1 MSNQDWTSK
10 LQDQLAGYQES
21 VSHDL
26 WAGIEQSLAQK
37 NIESVSTNPQTIVS
51 ENSESIDLHVG
62 SEVQKNARVL
72 HDSSEAKKNARIVY
86 FKRWSAAAAAVAL
99 LGIGGSY
106 VYLHQEDVEKGNLQL
121 ASLSSPAVS
130 ADLQLAAS
138 QPAPS
143 PVVSADLQ
151 SAASQPAPS
160 HVVSA
165 DLQSAA
171 SQPAP
176 SHVVS
181 ADLQSA
187 ASHPAPSHA
196 VSVDLQS
203 AASQPAPSLVVSADL
218 RLAASQPAPSLVV
231 SADLQSAASQKKKG
245 NVLEKESENEIS
257 LLAENPEPA
266 EPVSED
272 KATDKSS
279 DYKALTRSTDHH
291 AAAYASQS
299 YHFEKNEEVSGWSM
313 QLYAENLTPS
323 LGGVNSDASG
333 GYNDFSYGTMA
344 EPMPGVI
351 PDPTAGGIYGEEYL
365 LASYKAIQ
373 RKQQVNAKHHAPVSV
388 GLQVAFGIAPRLSL
402 STGLVYTRTSSDF
415 YPYAPSSNYNVH
427 QVLHYVG
434 LPVGLNYEFWQSGG
448 FHAYVMAGAEAD
460 YNVKNDTEE
469 EGVKK
474 ENAKRDRVQFSG
486 KASLGAQY
494 DITPKVGLYIEPGAK
509 YYFDNGSHVENTFK
523 DKKLNFNLQFGL
535 RFNL

>member
-26 WAGIEQSLAQK
+26 WAGIEQSLAQN
-37 NIESVSTNPQTIVS
+37 NIESVSSNPQTIVS
-51 ENSESIDLHVG
+51 ESSESTDLHVG
-62 SEVQKNARVL
+62 
-72 HDSSEAKKNARIVY
+72 SEAKKNARIVY

-121 ASLSSPAVS
+121 A
-130 ADLQLAAS
+130 AS

-143 PVVSADLQ
+143 HVVSADLQ

-181 ADLQSA
+181 ADLQ
-187 ASHPAPSHA
+187 
-196 VSVDLQS
+196 
-203 AASQPAPSLVVSADL
+203 
-218 RLAASQPAPSLVV
+218 LAASQPAPSLVV
-231 SADLQSAASQKKKG
+231 SADLQSAASQKKTSDD
-245 NVLEKESENEIS
+245 VLKEESENEIS

-373 RKQQVNAKHHAPVSV
+373 RKQQGNAKHHAPVSV

-402 STGLVYTRTSSDF
+402 STGMVYTRTSSDF

-434 LPVGLNYEFWQSGG
+434 IPVGLNYEFWQSGG

>member
-37 NIESVSTNPQTIVS
+37 NIESVSANLQKIVS
-51 ENSESIDLHVG
+51 ESSESAELHVG
-62 SEVQKNARVL
+62 SEAKKNARVL

-130 ADLQLAAS
+130 ADLQ
-138 QPAPS
+138 
-143 PVVSADLQ
+143 
-151 SAASQPAPS
+151 SAASQPASS

-165 DLQSAA
+165 DLQST
-171 SQPAP
+171 
-176 SHVVS
+176 
-181 ADLQSA
+181 
-187 ASHPAPSHA
+187 
-196 VSVDLQS
+196 
-203 AASQPAPSLVVSADL
+203 ASQPAPSLVVA
-218 RLAASQPAPSLVV
+218 
-231 SADLQSAASQKKKG
+231 ADLQSAASQSKMG
-245 NVLEKESENEIS
+245 NTLVEESENEIS
-257 LLAENPEPA
+257 LLAEDPEPA

-344 EPMPGVI
+344 EPIPGVI
-351 PDPTAGGIYGEEYL
+351 PDPAAGGIYGEEYL

-373 RKQQVNAKHHAPVSV
+373 RNQQVKAKHHAPVSV

-434 LPVGLNYEFWQSGG
+434 IPVGLNYEFWQSGG

-460 YNVKNDTEE
+460 YNVKNDTDED
-469 EGVKK
+469 GVKK
-474 ENAKRDRVQFSG
+474 EDAKRDRVQFSG

-509 YYFDNGSHVENTFK
+509 YYFDNRSHVENTFK

>member
-26 WAGIEQSLAQK
+26 WAGIEQSLAQN
-37 NIESVSTNPQTIVS
+37 NIDSVSSNPQTIA
-51 ENSESIDLHVG
+51 SESSEAADLHVG
-62 SEVQKNARVL
+62 SEAKKNARIL

-130 ADLQLAAS
+130 ADLQ
-138 QPAPS
+138 
-143 PVVSADLQ
+143 

-181 ADLQSA
+181 ADLKSTASQSA
-187 ASHPAPSHA
+187 SSP
-196 VSVDLQS
+196 
-203 AASQPAPSLVVSADL
+203 VVSADL
-218 RLAASQPAPSLVV
+218 QSAASQPAPSLVV
-231 SADLQSAASQKKKG
+231 SADLQSAASQKKTSDD
-245 NVLEKESENEIS
+245 VLKEKSENEIS
-257 LLAENPEPA
+257 LLAE
-266 EPVSED
+266 
-272 KATDKSS
+272 KS
-279 DYKALTRSTDHH
+279 DHKALTRSTDHH

-415 YPYAPSSNYNVH
+415 YPYAPGSSYNVH

-434 LPVGLNYEFWQSGG
+434 IPVGLNYEFWQSGG

-474 ENAKRDRVQFSG
+474 EDAKRDRVQFSG

>member
-26 WAGIEQSLAQK
+26 WAGIEQSLAQ
-37 NIESVSTNPQTIVS
+37 NDIESVSSNPQAIVS
-51 ENSESIDLHVG
+51 ESSESTDFHVG
-62 SEVQKNARVL
+62 SE
-72 HDSSEAKKNARIVY
+72 AKKKARIVY

-106 VYLHQEDVEKGNLQL
+106 VYLHQEEVEKGNLQL
-121 ASLSSPAVS
+121 ASLSSRSVS
-130 ADLQLAAS
+130 ADLPSAAS
-138 QPAPS
+138 HVVSSDLQPAAPHAVSSDLPS
-143 PVVSADLQ
+143 AASHAVSSDLPSAAPHTVSSDLQSAAPHAVSSDLQSAPSHSVSADLQ
-151 SAASQPAPS
+151 SAAP
-160 HVVSA
+160 
-165 DLQSAA
+165 
-171 SQPAP
+171 
-176 SHVVS
+176 
-181 ADLQSA
+181 
-187 ASHPAPSHA
+187 
-196 VSVDLQS
+196 
-203 AASQPAPSLVVSADL
+203 
-218 RLAASQPAPSLVV
+218 
-231 SADLQSAASQKKKG
+231 QKKKG
-245 NVLEKESENEIS
+245 NVLEKESENKIS
-257 LLAENPEPA
+257 LLADN
-266 EPVSED
+266 
-272 KATDKSS
+272 
-279 DYKALTRSTDHH
+279 H

-299 YHFEKNEEVSGWSM
+299 YHFDKNEEASGWSM
-313 QLYAENLTPS
+313 QLYAENLTSS
-323 LGGVNSDASG
+323 LGGDNSDASG
-333 GYNDFSYGTMA
+333 SYRDYSYGTMA

-365 LASYKAIQ
+365 LASCKAIQ
-373 RKQQVNAKHHAPVSV
+373 RNQQVNAKHHAPVSV
-388 GLQVAFGIAPRLSL
+388 GLQVAFGIAPRLTL

-415 YPYAPSSNYNVH
+415 YPYASSSSYNVH

-434 LPVGLNYEFWQSGG
+434 IPVGLNYEFWQSGG

-509 YYFDNGSHVENTFK
+509 YYFDNGSHVENIFK

>member
-10 LQDQLAGYQES
+10 LQEQLAGYQEP

-26 WAGIEQSLAQK
+26 WAGIEQSLAQ
-37 NIESVSTNPQTIVS
+37 NIIESVSSNPQTIA
-51 ENSESIDLHVG
+51 SESSESTDLHVG
-62 SEVQKNARVL
+62 T
-72 HDSSEAKKNARIVY
+72 EAKKNARIVY

-121 ASLSSPAVS
+121 AV
-130 ADLQLAAS
+130 
-138 QPAPS
+138 
-143 PVVSADLQ
+143 
-151 SAASQPAPS
+151 SQPAPS

-171 SQPAP
+171 SQSAP

-187 ASHPAPSHA
+187 ASQPVPS
-196 VSVDLQS
+196 S
-203 AASQPAPSLVVSADL
+203 
-218 RLAASQPAPSLVV
+218 VV
-231 SADLQSAASQKKKG
+231 SADLQSAASQKKASD
-245 NVLEKESENEIS
+245 VLKKESENEIS
-257 LLAENPEPA
+257 LLAE
-266 EPVSED
+266 
-272 KATDKSS
+272 KS
-279 DYKALTRSTDHH
+279 DHKALTRSTDHH
-291 AAAYASQS
+291 AEAYASQS

-323 LGGVNSDASG
+323 LGGGNSDASG

-373 RKQQVNAKHHAPVSV
+373 RSQQGNAKHHAPVSV

-415 YPYAPSSNYNVH
+415 YPYAPSSSYNVH

-434 LPVGLNYEFWQSGG
+434 IPVGLNYEFWQSGG

>member
-10 LQDQLAGYQES
+10 LQEQLADYQES

-26 WAGIEQSLAQK
+26 WAGIEQSLAQN
-37 NIESVSTNPQTIVS
+37 NIESVSSNPQKIVS
-51 ENSESIDLHVG
+51 ESTESADLHVG
-62 SEVQKNARVL
+62 
-72 HDSSEAKKNARIVY
+72 SEAKKNARIIY

-121 ASLSSPAVS
+121 ASHAVSTAVSQNVPSYAVS
-130 ADLQLAAS
+130 ADLQSTAS
-138 QPAPS
+138 SVAVNHGS
-143 PVVSADLQ
+143 
-151 SAASQPAPS
+151 PS

-171 SQPAP
+171 SQ
-176 SHVVS
+176 SKMGNT
-181 ADLQSA
+181 
-187 ASHPAPSHA
+187 
-196 VSVDLQS
+196 
-203 AASQPAPSLVVSADL
+203 LV
-218 RLAASQPAPSLVV
+218 
-231 SADLQSAASQKKKG
+231 
-245 NVLEKESENEIS
+245 EESENEIS
-257 LLAENPEPA
+257 LLAENSDPA

-272 KATDKSS
+272 KATDSSTDYKTLTRSS
-279 DYKALTRSTDHH
+279 DHKALTRSTDNHS
-291 AAAYASQS
+291 AAYASQS

-323 LGGVNSDASG
+323 LGGVTSDASG

-351 PDPTAGGIYGEEYL
+351 PDPAVGGIYGEEYL

-415 YPYAPSSNYNVH
+415 YPYAPGSSYNVH

-434 LPVGLNYEFWQSGG
+434 IPVGLNYEFWQSGG
-448 FHAYVMAGAEAD
+448 FHAYVMAGVEAD

-474 ENAKRDRVQFSG
+474 EDAKRDRVQFSG

>member
-37 NIESVSTNPQTIVS
+37 NIESVSSNPQTIA
-51 ENSESIDLHVG
+51 SESSESADSNVG
-62 SEVQKNARVL
+62 SEAKKDARVL

-121 ASLSSPAVS
+121 A
-130 ADLQLAAS
+130 
-138 QPAPS
+138 
-143 PVVSADLQ
+143 
-151 SAASQPAPS
+151 ASQPAPS

-187 ASHPAPSHA
+187 AS
-196 VSVDLQS
+196 
-203 AASQPAPSLVVSADL
+203 
-218 RLAASQPAPSLVV
+218 
-231 SADLQSAASQKKKG
+231 QKKMG

-373 RKQQVNAKHHAPVSV
+373 RNQQGNAKHHAPVSV

-402 STGLVYTRTSSDF
+402 STGMVYTRTSSDF
-415 YPYAPSSNYNVH
+415 YPYASSSNYNVH

-434 LPVGLNYEFWQSGG
+434 IPVGLNYEFWQSGG

>member
-51 ENSESIDLHVG
+51 ESSESTDLHVG
-62 SEVQKNARVL
+62 SEAKKDARVL
-72 HDSSEAKKNARIVY
+72 HDSSEVQKNARIVY

-121 ASLSSPAVS
+121 AS
-130 ADLQLAAS
+130 S
-138 QPAPS
+138 QSAPS
-143 PVVSADLQ
+143 HVVSADLQ
-151 SAASQPAPS
+151 SAASSVAVRQSAPSHVVSSDLQSTASSVAVRQSAPS

-171 SQPAP
+171 SQ
-176 SHVVS
+176 SKMGNT
-181 ADLQSA
+181 
-187 ASHPAPSHA
+187 
-196 VSVDLQS
+196 
-203 AASQPAPSLVVSADL
+203 LV
-218 RLAASQPAPSLVV
+218 
-231 SADLQSAASQKKKG
+231 
-245 NVLEKESENEIS
+245 EESENEIS
-257 LLAENPEPA
+257 LLAENSDPA
-266 EPVSED
+266 ESVSED
-272 KATDKSS
+272 KATDSPTDHKVLTRST
-279 DYKALTRSTDHH
+279 DHKALTRSTDHH

-373 RKQQVNAKHHAPVSV
+373 RNQQGKAKHHAPVSV

-434 LPVGLNYEFWQSGG
+434 IPVGLNYEFWQSGG

>member
-10 LQDQLAGYQES
+10 LQEQLAGYQEP

-26 WAGIEQSLAQK
+26 WAGIEQSLAQN
-37 NIESVSTNPQTIVS
+37 NIESVSSNPQTIA
-51 ENSESIDLHVG
+51 SESSESTDLHVG
-62 SEVQKNARVL
+62 T
-72 HDSSEAKKNARIVY
+72 EAKKNARIVY

-121 ASLSSPAVS
+121 AV
-130 ADLQLAAS
+130 
-138 QPAPS
+138 
-143 PVVSADLQ
+143 
-151 SAASQPAPS
+151 SQPAPS

-187 ASHPAPSHA
+187 ASQSAPSHV
-196 VSVDLQS
+196 VSADLQS
-203 AASQPAPSLVVSADL
+203 AASQPAPSH
-218 RLAASQPAPSLVV
+218 VV
-231 SADLQSAASQKKKG
+231 SADLQSAASQKKASD
-245 NVLEKESENEIS
+245 VLKKESENEIS
-257 LLAENPEPA
+257 LLAE
-266 EPVSED
+266 
-272 KATDKSS
+272 KS
-279 DYKALTRSTDHH
+279 DHKALTRSTDHH
-291 AAAYASQS
+291 AEAYASQS

-373 RKQQVNAKHHAPVSV
+373 RSQQGNAKHHAPVSV

-415 YPYAPSSNYNVH
+415 YPYAPSSSYNVH

-434 LPVGLNYEFWQSGG
+434 IPVGLNYEFWQSGG

>member
-37 NIESVSTNPQTIVS
+37 NIESVSSNPQTIVS
-51 ENSESIDLHVG
+51 ESSESTDLHVG
-62 SEVQKNARVL
+62 
-72 HDSSEAKKNARIVY
+72 SEAKKNARIVY

-121 ASLSSPAVS
+121 ASHAVS
-130 ADLQLAAS
+130 
-138 QPAPS
+138 
-143 PVVSADLQ
+143 
-151 SAASQPAPS
+151 PS

-171 SQPAP
+171 SSVAVRQSAP

-181 ADLQSA
+181 S
-187 ASHPAPSHA
+187 
-196 VSVDLQS
+196 DLQS
-203 AASQPAPSLVVSADL
+203 AASQSKMGNTLV
-218 RLAASQPAPSLVV
+218 
-231 SADLQSAASQKKKG
+231 
-245 NVLEKESENEIS
+245 EESENEIS
-257 LLAENPEPA
+257 LLAENSDPA

-272 KATDKSS
+272 KATDSSTDHKTLTRSTDHKTLPRSS
-279 DYKALTRSTDHH
+279 DHKALTRSTDNH

-373 RKQQVNAKHHAPVSV
+373 RSQQGNAKHHAPVSV

-434 LPVGLNYEFWQSGG
+434 IPVGLNYEFWQSGG

>member
-26 WAGIEQSLAQK
+26 WAGIEQSLAQN
-37 NIESVSTNPQTIVS
+37 NIESVSSNPQSIVS
-51 ENSESIDLHVG
+51 ESSESTDLHVG
-62 SEVQKNARVL
+62 SE
-72 HDSSEAKKNARIVY
+72 AKKDARIVY

-121 ASLSSPAVS
+121 ASHAVS
-130 ADLQLAAS
+130 A
-138 QPAPS
+138 
-143 PVVSADLQ
+143 
-151 SAASQPAPS
+151 S

-171 SQPAP
+171 SSVAVRQSAP

-181 ADLQSA
+181 S
-187 ASHPAPSHA
+187 
-196 VSVDLQS
+196 DLQS
-203 AASQPAPSLVVSADL
+203 AASQSKMGNALV
-218 RLAASQPAPSLVV
+218 
-231 SADLQSAASQKKKG
+231 
-245 NVLEKESENEIS
+245 EESENEIS
-257 LLAENPEPA
+257 LLAENSDPA

-272 KATDKSS
+272 KATDSSTDHKTLTRSS
-279 DYKALTRSTDHH
+279 DHKVLTRSTDNH

-373 RKQQVNAKHHAPVSV
+373 RNQQGKAKHHAPVSV

-415 YPYAPSSNYNVH
+415 YPYAPSSSYNVH

-434 LPVGLNYEFWQSGG
+434 IPVGLNYEFWQSGG
-448 FHAYVMAGAEAD
+448 FHAYVMTGAEAD

-474 ENAKRDRVQFSG
+474 EDAKRDRVQFSG

>member
-26 WAGIEQSLAQK
+26 WAGIEQSLAQN
-37 NIESVSTNPQTIVS
+37 NIESVSSNPQTIVS
-51 ENSESIDLHVG
+51 ESSESTDLHVG
-62 SEVQKNARVL
+62 SEAKKDARVL

-106 VYLHQEDVEKGNLQL
+106 VYLHQEDVERGNLQL
-121 ASLSSPAVS
+121 ASLSSPA
-130 ADLQLAAS
+130 
-138 QPAPS
+138 
-143 PVVSADLQ
+143 VSADLQ

-160 HVVSA
+160 HVVSS

-171 SQPAP
+171 SK
-176 SHVVS
+176 
-181 ADLQSA
+181 
-187 ASHPAPSHA
+187 
-196 VSVDLQS
+196 
-203 AASQPAPSLVVSADL
+203 
-218 RLAASQPAPSLVV
+218 R
-231 SADLQSAASQKKKG
+231 KMG
-245 NVLEKESENEIS
+245 NVLVEESENEIS
-257 LLAENPEPA
+257 LLAENSDPA

-272 KATDKSS
+272 KATDSSTDHKTLTRSS
-279 DYKALTRSTDHH
+279 DHKVLTRSTDQH

-344 EPMPGVI
+344 EPMPGGI

-373 RKQQVNAKHHAPVSV
+373 RNQQGNAKHHAPVSV

-415 YPYAPSSNYNVH
+415 YPYAPGSSYNVH

-434 LPVGLNYEFWQSGG
+434 IPVGLNYEFWQSGG

>member
-26 WAGIEQSLAQK
+26 WAGIEQSLAH
-37 NIESVSTNPQTIVS
+37 S
-51 ENSESIDLHVG
+51 ETG
-62 SEVQKNARVL
+62 
-72 HDSSEAKKNARIVY
+72 KKARIVY

-130 ADLQLAAS
+130 ADLQSAAS

-143 PVVSADLQ
+143 LVVSADLQSAASQPAPSHIVSADLQ

-176 SHVVS
+176 SH
-181 ADLQSA
+181 A
-187 ASHPAPSHA
+187 
-196 VSVDLQS
+196 
-203 AASQPAPSLVVSADL
+203 
-218 RLAASQPAPSLVV
+218 V
-231 SADLQSAASQKKKG
+231 SADLQSAASQKKTSDD
-245 NVLEKESENEIS
+245 VLKEESENEIS
-257 LLAENPEPA
+257 LLAE
-266 EPVSED
+266 
-272 KATDKSS
+272 KS
-279 DYKALTRSTDHH
+279 DHKVLTRSTDNHT
-291 AAAYASQS
+291 AAYASQS

-333 GYNDFSYGTMA
+333 SYRDYSHGTMA

-373 RKQQVNAKHHAPVSV
+373 RNQQGNAKHHAPVSV

-415 YPYAPSSNYNVH
+415 YPYAPGSSYNVH

-434 LPVGLNYEFWQSGG
+434 IPVGLNYEFWQSGG

-474 ENAKRDRVQFSG
+474 ENAKRDRVQLSG

>member
-10 LQDQLAGYQES
+10 LQEQLAGYQES

-26 WAGIEQSLAQK
+26 WAGIEQSLAQN
-37 NIESVSTNPQTIVS
+37 NIESVSSNPQTIA
-51 ENSESIDLHVG
+51 SESSESTDLHVG
-62 SEVQKNARVL
+62 T
-72 HDSSEAKKNARIVY
+72 EAKKNARIVY

-121 ASLSSPAVS
+121 ASHAVSPSHAVS
-130 ADLQLAAS
+130 ADLQSAAS

-143 PVVSADLQ
+143 HAVSADLQ

-171 SQPAP
+171 SQKK
-176 SHVVS
+176 
-181 ADLQSA
+181 
-187 ASHPAPSHA
+187 AS
-196 VSVDLQS
+196 D
-203 AASQPAPSLVVSADL
+203 
-218 RLAASQPAPSLVV
+218 
-231 SADLQSAASQKKKG
+231 
-245 NVLEKESENEIS
+245 VLKKESENEIS
-257 LLAENPEPA
+257 LLAE
-266 EPVSED
+266 
-272 KATDKSS
+272 KS
-279 DYKALTRSTDHH
+279 DHKALTRSTDHH

-373 RKQQVNAKHHAPVSV
+373 RSQQGNAKHHAPVSV

-415 YPYAPSSNYNVH
+415 YPYAPSSSYNVH

-434 LPVGLNYEFWQSGG
+434 IPVGLNYEFWQSGG

>member
-1 MSNQDWTSK
+1 MSNQDCTSK

-37 NIESVSTNPQTIVS
+37 NIESVSSNPQTIA
-51 ENSESIDLHVG
+51 SESSESTDLHVG
-62 SEVQKNARVL
+62 
-72 HDSSEAKKNARIVY
+72 SEAKKNARIVY

-106 VYLHQEDVEKGNLQL
+106 VYLHQEDVERGNLQL

-151 SAASQPAPS
+151 SAASQPVPS

-176 SHVVS
+176 SHVVL

-196 VSVDLQS
+196 VSADLQS
-203 AASQPAPSLVVSADL
+203 AASQSA
-218 RLAASQPAPSLVV
+218 SSPVV
-231 SADLQSAASQKKKG
+231 SADLQSAASQKKTSDD
-245 NVLEKESENEIS
+245 VLKEESENEIS
-257 LLAENPEPA
+257 LLAE
-266 EPVSED
+266 
-272 KATDKSS
+272 KS

-299 YHFEKNEEVSGWSM
+299 YHFKKNEEVSGWSM

-402 STGLVYTRTSSDF
+402 STGMVYTRTSSDF

-434 LPVGLNYEFWQSGG
+434 IPVGLNYEFWQSGG

-474 ENAKRDRVQFSG
+474 ENAKRDRVQLSG

>member
-26 WAGIEQSLAQK
+26 WAGIEQSLAQ
-37 NIESVSTNPQTIVS
+37 NHIESVSSNPQTIA
-51 ENSESIDLHVG
+51 SESSESADSNVG
-62 SEVQKNARVL
+62 SEAKKDARVL
-72 HDSSEAKKNARIVY
+72 HDSSEAKKDARIVY

-130 ADLQLAAS
+130 ADLQSAASSVAAS
-138 QPAPS
+138 QS
-143 PVVSADLQ
+143 
-151 SAASQPAPS
+151 
-160 HVVSA
+160 
-165 DLQSAA
+165 
-171 SQPAP
+171 
-176 SHVVS
+176 
-181 ADLQSA
+181 
-187 ASHPAPSHA
+187 
-196 VSVDLQS
+196 
-203 AASQPAPSLVVSADL
+203 
-218 RLAASQPAPSLVV
+218 APSLVV
-231 SADLQSAASQKKKG
+231 SADLQSAASQKKMG

-373 RKQQVNAKHHAPVSV
+373 RSQQGNAKHHAPVSV

-402 STGLVYTRTSSDF
+402 SMGLVYTRTSSDF
-415 YPYAPSSNYNVH
+415 YPYAPGSSYNVH

-434 LPVGLNYEFWQSGG
+434 IPVGLNYEFWQSGG

-474 ENAKRDRVQFSG
+474 EDAKRDRVQLSG
-486 KASLGAQY
+486 KASLGVQY

>member
-26 WAGIEQSLAQK
+26 WAGIEQSLAH
-37 NIESVSTNPQTIVS
+37 S
-51 ENSESIDLHVG
+51 ETG
-62 SEVQKNARVL
+62 
-72 HDSSEAKKNARIVY
+72 KKARIVY

-121 ASLSSPAVS
+121 ASHAVS
-130 ADLQLAAS
+130 TAVS
-138 QPAPS
+138 QNAPS
-143 PVVSADLQ
+143 HAVSTAVSQNAPSHAVSPSRIVSADLQ
-151 SAASQPAPS
+151 SAASVSAAVNQSAPSHAVSPS

-171 SQPAP
+171 SQ
-176 SHVVS
+176 SKMGNT
-181 ADLQSA
+181 
-187 ASHPAPSHA
+187 
-196 VSVDLQS
+196 
-203 AASQPAPSLVVSADL
+203 LV
-218 RLAASQPAPSLVV
+218 
-231 SADLQSAASQKKKG
+231 
-245 NVLEKESENEIS
+245 EESENEIS
-257 LLAENPEPA
+257 LLAENSDPA

-272 KATDKSS
+272 KATDSSS
-279 DYKALTRSTDHH
+279 DHKTLTRSSDHKVLTRSTDNH

-299 YHFEKNEEVSGWSM
+299 YHFEKKEEVSGWSM

-373 RKQQVNAKHHAPVSV
+373 RNQQGNAKHHAPVSV

-415 YPYAPSSNYNVH
+415 YPYAPGSSYNVH

-434 LPVGLNYEFWQSGG
+434 IPVGLNYEFWQSGG

-474 ENAKRDRVQFSG
+474 EDAKRDRVQFSG

>member
-10 LQDQLAGYQES
+10 LQEQLAGYQES

-26 WAGIEQSLAQK
+26 WAGIEQSLAQN
-37 NIESVSTNPQTIVS
+37 NIESVSSNPQTIA
-51 ENSESIDLHVG
+51 SESSESTDLHVG
-62 SEVQKNARVL
+62 T
-72 HDSSEAKKNARIVY
+72 EAKKNARIVY

-121 ASLSSPAVS
+121 ASHAVS
-130 ADLQLAAS
+130 
-138 QPAPS
+138 PS
-143 PVVSADLQ
+143 HAVSADLQ
-151 SAASQPAPS
+151 SAASVSAAVSQNAPS

-187 ASHPAPSHA
+187 ASQPVPS
-196 VSVDLQS
+196 S
-203 AASQPAPSLVVSADL
+203 
-218 RLAASQPAPSLVV
+218 VV
-231 SADLQSAASQKKKG
+231 SADLQSAASQKKASD
-245 NVLEKESENEIS
+245 VLKKESENEIS
-257 LLAENPEPA
+257 LLAE
-266 EPVSED
+266 
-272 KATDKSS
+272 KS
-279 DYKALTRSTDHH
+279 DHKALTRSTDHH
-291 AAAYASQS
+291 AEAYASQS

-373 RKQQVNAKHHAPVSV
+373 RSQQGNAKHHAPVSV

-415 YPYAPSSNYNVH
+415 YPYAPSSSYNVH

-434 LPVGLNYEFWQSGG
+434 IPVGLNYEFWQSGG

>member
-37 NIESVSTNPQTIVS
+37 NIESGSSNPQKIA
-51 ENSESIDLHVG
+51 SESSESTDLHVG
-62 SEVQKNARVL
+62 
-72 HDSSEAKKNARIVY
+72 SEAKKNARIVY

-121 ASLSSPAVS
+121 A
-130 ADLQLAAS
+130 AS
-138 QPAPS
+138 QS
-143 PVVSADLQ
+143 
-151 SAASQPAPS
+151 APS

-176 SHVVS
+176 SLVVSADLQSAVSQSAPSHVVS

-187 ASHPAPSHA
+187 AF
-196 VSVDLQS
+196 
-203 AASQPAPSLVVSADL
+203 
-218 RLAASQPAPSLVV
+218 
-231 SADLQSAASQKKKG
+231 QKKTSDD
-245 NVLEKESENEIS
+245 VLKEESENEIS
-257 LLAENPEPA
+257 LLAENSDPA

-272 KATDKSS
+272 KSTDSSS
-279 DYKALTRSTDHH
+279 DHKALTRSTDHKALTRSTDHH

-434 LPVGLNYEFWQSGG
+434 IPVGLNYEFWQSGG

>member
-26 WAGIEQSLAQK
+26 WAGIEQSLAQ
-37 NIESVSTNPQTIVS
+37 NDIESVSSNPQAIVS
-51 ENSESIDLHVG
+51 ESSESTDFHVG
-62 SEVQKNARVL
+62 SESSDFHVG
-72 HDSSEAKKNARIVY
+72 SEAKKKARIVY

-106 VYLHQEDVEKGNLQL
+106 VYLHQEEVEKDNLQL
-121 ASLSSPAVS
+121 ASLSSRSVSSDLPSAASHVVSSDLQPAPSHAVSSDLPSAPSHSVS
-130 ADLQLAAS
+130 ADLPSAAS
-138 QPAPS
+138 HS
-143 PVVSADLQ
+143 VSADLQ
-151 SAASQPAPS
+151 SAAP
-160 HVVSA
+160 
-165 DLQSAA
+165 
-171 SQPAP
+171 
-176 SHVVS
+176 
-181 ADLQSA
+181 
-187 ASHPAPSHA
+187 
-196 VSVDLQS
+196 
-203 AASQPAPSLVVSADL
+203 
-218 RLAASQPAPSLVV
+218 
-231 SADLQSAASQKKKG
+231 QKKKG
-245 NVLEKESENEIS
+245 NVLEKESENKIS
-257 LLAENPEPA
+257 LLADN
-266 EPVSED
+266 
-272 KATDKSS
+272 
-279 DYKALTRSTDHH
+279 H

-299 YHFEKNEEVSGWSM
+299 YHFDKNEEASGWSM
-313 QLYAENLTPS
+313 QLYAENLTSS
-323 LGGVNSDASG
+323 LGGDNSDASG
-333 GYNDFSYGTMA
+333 SYRDYSYGTMA

-365 LASYKAIQ
+365 LASCKAIQ
-373 RKQQVNAKHHAPVSV
+373 RNQQVNAKHHAPVSV
-388 GLQVAFGIAPRLSL
+388 GLQVAFGIAPRLTL

-415 YPYAPSSNYNVH
+415 YPYAPGSSYNVH

-434 LPVGLNYEFWQSGG
+434 IPVGLNYEFWQSGG

-474 ENAKRDRVQFSG
+474 ENAKRDRVQLSG

>member
-26 WAGIEQSLAQK
+26 WAGIEQSLAH
-37 NIESVSTNPQTIVS
+37 S
-51 ENSESIDLHVG
+51 ETG
-62 SEVQKNARVL
+62 
-72 HDSSEAKKNARIVY
+72 KKARIVY

-121 ASLSSPAVS
+121 A
-130 ADLQLAAS
+130 
-138 QPAPS
+138 
-143 PVVSADLQ
+143 
-151 SAASQPAPS
+151 ASQPAPS

-176 SHVVS
+176 SH
-181 ADLQSA
+181 A
-187 ASHPAPSHA
+187 
-196 VSVDLQS
+196 
-203 AASQPAPSLVVSADL
+203 
-218 RLAASQPAPSLVV
+218 V
-231 SADLQSAASQKKKG
+231 SADLQSAASQKKTSDD
-245 NVLEKESENEIS
+245 VLKEESENEIS
-257 LLAENPEPA
+257 LLAE
-266 EPVSED
+266 
-272 KATDKSS
+272 KS
-279 DYKALTRSTDHH
+279 DHKTLTRSTDHH

-373 RKQQVNAKHHAPVSV
+373 RSQQGNAKHHAPVSV

-415 YPYAPSSNYNVH
+415 YPYAPGSSYNVH

-434 LPVGLNYEFWQSGG
+434 IPVGLNYEFWQSGG

-474 ENAKRDRVQFSG
+474 EDAKRDRVQFSG

>member
-26 WAGIEQSLAQK
+26 WAGIEQSLAQN
-37 NIESVSTNPQTIVS
+37 NIESVSSNPQTIA
-51 ENSESIDLHVG
+51 SESSESTDLHVG

-72 HDSSEAKKNARIVY
+72 HDSSKVQKNARIVY

-130 ADLQLAAS
+130 ADLQ
-138 QPAPS
+138 
-143 PVVSADLQ
+143 

-171 SQPAP
+171 SQ
-176 SHVVS
+176 S
-181 ADLQSA
+181 
-187 ASHPAPSHA
+187 
-196 VSVDLQS
+196 
-203 AASQPAPSLVVSADL
+203 
-218 RLAASQPAPSLVV
+218 APSLVV

-257 LLAENPEPA
+257 LLAEDPEPA
-266 EPVSED
+266 EPVSGD

-323 LGGVNSDASG
+323 LGGVNSDESG

-373 RKQQVNAKHHAPVSV
+373 RNQQVNAKHHAPVSV

-402 STGLVYTRTSSDF
+402 STGMVYTRTSSDF
-415 YPYAPSSNYNVH
+415 YPYAPSSSYNVH

-434 LPVGLNYEFWQSGG
+434 IPVGLNYEFWQSGG

>member
-37 NIESVSTNPQTIVS
+37 NIESVSSNPQTIA
-51 ENSESIDLHVG
+51 SESSESTDLHVG
-62 SEVQKNARVL
+62 
-72 HDSSEAKKNARIVY
+72 SEAKKNARIVY

-121 ASLSSPAVS
+121 A
-130 ADLQLAAS
+130 AS
-138 QPAPS
+138 QPAS
-143 PVVSADLQ
+143 
-151 SAASQPAPS
+151 S

-176 SHVVS
+176 SHGVS
-181 ADLQSA
+181 ADLQS
-187 ASHPAPSHA
+187 
-196 VSVDLQS
+196 
-203 AASQPAPSLVVSADL
+203 
-218 RLAASQPAPSLVV
+218 AASQPAPSLVV
-231 SADLQSAASQKKKG
+231 SADLQSAASQKKMG

-344 EPMPGVI
+344 EPLPGVI

-373 RKQQVNAKHHAPVSV
+373 RNQQGNAKHHAPVSV

-415 YPYAPSSNYNVH
+415 YPYASSSSYNVH

-434 LPVGLNYEFWQSGG
+434 IPVGLNYEFWQSGG

>member
-10 LQDQLAGYQES
+10 LQEQLADYQEP

-26 WAGIEQSLAQK
+26 WAGIEQSLAH
-37 NIESVSTNPQTIVS
+37 S
-51 ENSESIDLHVG
+51 ETV
-62 SEVQKNARVL
+62 
-72 HDSSEAKKNARIVY
+72 KKPRIVY

-121 ASLSSPAVS
+121 ASHAVS
-130 ADLQLAAS
+130 AAVNPS
-138 QPAPS
+138 APS
-143 PVVSADLQ
+143 HAVSPSHIVSADLQ
-151 SAASQPAPS
+151 SAASQS
-160 HVVSA
+160 KMGNT
-165 DLQSAA
+165 
-171 SQPAP
+171 
-176 SHVVS
+176 
-181 ADLQSA
+181 
-187 ASHPAPSHA
+187 
-196 VSVDLQS
+196 
-203 AASQPAPSLVVSADL
+203 LVEE
-218 RLAASQPAPSLVV
+218 
-231 SADLQSAASQKKKG
+231 
-245 NVLEKESENEIS
+245 NENEIS
-257 LLAENPEPA
+257 LLAENSDPA

-272 KATDKSS
+272 KATDGSTDHKALTRSS
-279 DYKALTRSTDHH
+279 DHKALTRSTDNH
-291 AAAYASQS
+291 AAAYVSQS
-299 YHFEKNEEVSGWSM
+299 YHFEKDKEIAGWSM

-351 PDPTAGGIYGEEYL
+351 PDPAVGGIYGEEYL

-402 STGLVYTRTSSDF
+402 STGMVYTRTSSDF
-415 YPYAPSSNYNVH
+415 YPYAPSSSYNVH

-434 LPVGLNYEFWQSGG
+434 IPVGLNYEFWQSGG

-474 ENAKRDRVQFSG
+474 EDAKRDRVQFSG

>member
-26 WAGIEQSLAQK
+26 WAGIEQSLAQN
-37 NIESVSTNPQTIVS
+37 NIESGSSNPQKIA
-51 ENSESIDLHVG
+51 SESSESAELHVG
-62 SEVQKNARVL
+62 SET
-72 HDSSEAKKNARIVY
+72 KKNARIVY

-106 VYLHQEDVEKGNLQL
+106 VYLHQEDVEKGNLQM
-121 ASLSSPAVS
+121 ASLSSPA
-130 ADLQLAAS
+130 
-138 QPAPS
+138 
-143 PVVSADLQ
+143 VSADLQ

-160 HVVSA
+160 HIVSA

-171 SQPAP
+171 SK
-176 SHVVS
+176 
-181 ADLQSA
+181 
-187 ASHPAPSHA
+187 
-196 VSVDLQS
+196 
-203 AASQPAPSLVVSADL
+203 
-218 RLAASQPAPSLVV
+218 R
-231 SADLQSAASQKKKG
+231 KMG
-245 NVLEKESENEIS
+245 NALKEESENEIS
-257 LLAENPEPA
+257 LLAENSDPA
-266 EPVSED
+266 ESVSEN
-272 KATDKSS
+272 KATDSS
-279 DYKALTRSTDHH
+279 TDHKVLTRSTDNH

-333 GYNDFSYGTMA
+333 SYRDYSHGTMA

-373 RKQQVNAKHHAPVSV
+373 RNQQGNAKHHAPVSV

-415 YPYAPSSNYNVH
+415 YPYAPSSSYNVH

-434 LPVGLNYEFWQSGG
+434 IPVGLNYEFWQSGG

>member
-37 NIESVSTNPQTIVS
+37 NIESVSANPQTIAS
-51 ENSESIDLHVG
+51 ENSESTDLHVG
-62 SEVQKNARVL
+62 SEAKKDARVL

-121 ASLSSPAVS
+121 A
-130 ADLQLAAS
+130 AS
-138 QPAPS
+138 QS
-143 PVVSADLQ
+143 
-151 SAASQPAPS
+151 APS

-181 ADLQSA
+181 VDLQSA
-187 ASHPAPSHA
+187 ASQSASSPV
-196 VSVDLQS
+196 VSADLQS
-203 AASQPAPSLVVSADL
+203 AASQPAPSH
-218 RLAASQPAPSLVV
+218 VV

-257 LLAENPEPA
+257 LLAEDPEPA

-344 EPMPGVI
+344 EPLPGVI

-388 GLQVAFGIAPRLSL
+388 GLQVAFGIATRLSL

-434 LPVGLNYEFWQSGG
+434 IPVGLNYEFWQSGG

-509 YYFDNGSHVENTFK
+509 YYFNNGSHVENTFK

>member
-26 WAGIEQSLAQK
+26 WAGIEQSLAQN
-37 NIESVSTNPQTIVS
+37 NIESVSSNPQTIVS
-51 ENSESIDLHVG
+51 ESSESIDLHVG
-62 SEVQKNARVL
+62 
-72 HDSSEAKKNARIVY
+72 SEAKKNARIVY

-106 VYLHQEDVEKGNLQL
+106 VYLHQEDVEKAHLQL
-121 ASLSSPAVS
+121 ASHAVSPSHAVS
-130 ADLQLAAS
+130 A
-138 QPAPS
+138 
-143 PVVSADLQ
+143 
-151 SAASQPAPS
+151 S

-171 SQPAP
+171 SSVAVRQSAP

-181 ADLQSA
+181 S
-187 ASHPAPSHA
+187 
-196 VSVDLQS
+196 DLQS
-203 AASQPAPSLVVSADL
+203 AASQSKMGNTLV
-218 RLAASQPAPSLVV
+218 
-231 SADLQSAASQKKKG
+231 
-245 NVLEKESENEIS
+245 EESENEIS
-257 LLAENPEPA
+257 LLAEDPEPA

-402 STGLVYTRTSSDF
+402 STGMVYTRTSSDF
-415 YPYAPSSNYNVH
+415 YPYAPGSSYNVH

-434 LPVGLNYEFWQSGG
+434 IPVGLNYEFWQSGG

-474 ENAKRDRVQFSG
+474 EDAKRDRVQFSG

>member
-26 WAGIEQSLAQK
+26 WAGIEQSLAQN
-37 NIESVSTNPQTIVS
+37 NIESVSANLQKIVS
-51 ENSESIDLHVG
+51 ESSESAELHVG
-62 SEVQKNARVL
+62 
-72 HDSSEAKKNARIVY
+72 SEAKKNARIVY

-106 VYLHQEDVEKGNLQL
+106 VYLHQEDVERGNLQL

-130 ADLQLAAS
+130 ADLQ
-138 QPAPS
+138 
-143 PVVSADLQ
+143 
-151 SAASQPAPS
+151 SAASQPASS

-165 DLQSAA
+165 DLQST
-171 SQPAP
+171 
-176 SHVVS
+176 
-181 ADLQSA
+181 
-187 ASHPAPSHA
+187 
-196 VSVDLQS
+196 
-203 AASQPAPSLVVSADL
+203 
-218 RLAASQPAPSLVV
+218 ASQPAPSLVV
-231 SADLQSAASQKKKG
+231 SADLQSAASQSKMG
-245 NVLEKESENEIS
+245 NTLVEESENEIS
-257 LLAENPEPA
+257 LLAEDPEPA

-373 RKQQVNAKHHAPVSV
+373 RNQQGNAKHHAPVSV

-434 LPVGLNYEFWQSGG
+434 IPVGLNYEFWQSGG

-474 ENAKRDRVQFSG
+474 EKAKRDRVQFSG

>member
-26 WAGIEQSLAQK
+26 WAGIEQSLAH
-37 NIESVSTNPQTIVS
+37 S
-51 ENSESIDLHVG
+51 ETG
-62 SEVQKNARVL
+62 
-72 HDSSEAKKNARIVY
+72 KKARIVY

-130 ADLQLAAS
+130 ADS
-138 QPAPS
+138 HI
-143 PVVSADLQ
+143 VSADLQ

-171 SQPAP
+171 SQSAP

-181 ADLQSA
+181 ADLQST
-187 ASHPAPSHA
+187 
-196 VSVDLQS
+196 
-203 AASQPAPSLVVSADL
+203 
-218 RLAASQPAPSLVV
+218 ASQPAPSLVV
-231 SADLQSAASQKKKG
+231 SADLQSAASQKKTSDD
-245 NVLEKESENEIS
+245 VLKEESENEIS
-257 LLAENPEPA
+257 LLAEK
-266 EPVSED
+266 SD
-272 KATDKSS
+272 HKAF
-279 DYKALTRSTDHH
+279 TRSTDHH

-333 GYNDFSYGTMA
+333 SYRDYSHGTMA

-373 RKQQVNAKHHAPVSV
+373 RNQQGNAKHHAPVSV

-415 YPYAPSSNYNVH
+415 YPYAPGSSYNVH

-434 LPVGLNYEFWQSGG
+434 IPVGLNYEFWQSGG